1 MFALATEF
9 TQYKLSAEGRI
20 EALSTSSKLHSETS
34 AKAESDMQAAYALL
48 NQQML
53 ALAKEYTEY
62 KNMSEKAVDEFHERS
77 LLVKVE
83 HEELL
88 SQNIQLKASAKIYQD
103 LYQPIKIERDGL
115 LVWRDGAINKEAEL
129 VAAYTLLQ
137 EKLLQVQKDHR
148 EALNLQGS
156 TSASEKLAQMK
167 LSKLQQQVD
176 ANTKVQAL
184 AGSKEAELTKEYQKL
199 QEEMLSLQKEHANT
213 VEALKQASAG
223 ELGETEVGW
232 LATSTGQVEKL
243 KEIAAFNKD
252 AFKDML
258 AWKELALV
266 REKDLKDSNG
276 LLRDQINLLLLQ
288 QQRGSNKDRGSPSSK
303 KKVRINTG
311 EPGGGSE
318 VGSIVSHQG
327 SVFSVPA
334 EAAFG
339 VLGTATS
346 AAAAFLTLGG
356 GGGASTSEKGSS
368 KSSGD
373 QVHNHN
379 ITLSCRFI
387 SLPLPPFSLTHPSLP
402 PFLPPTLQ

>member
-1 MFALATEF
+1 MIPFLIQSQYKSTLSAQLLALATEF
-9 TQYKLSAEGRI
+9 SQYKESAEARI
-20 EALSTSSKLHSETS
+20 EGLTSSSKLTSEAH
-34 AKAESDMQAAYALL
+34 AKAESDMQASYALL

-77 LLVKVE
+77 LLVKIE
-83 HEELL
+83 HEDLL
-88 SQNIQLKASAKIYQD
+88 AQNIQLKASAKNYQD

-115 LVWRDGAINKEAEL
+115 LVWREAAINKEAEF

-137 EKLLQVQKDHR
+137 EKLLQAQKDHR

-156 TSASEKLAQMK
+156 TSASEKLAQQKMTK
-167 LSKLQQQVD
+167 MQQQID
-176 ANTKVQAL
+176 AHTKVQAL
-184 AGSKEAELTKEYQKL
+184 SGTKEAELTKEYQKL
-199 QEEMLSLQKEHANT
+199 QDDMLSLQKEHANT

-223 ELGETEVGW
+223 ALGETEVGW
-232 LATSTGQVEKL
+232 LANSTGQVEKL

-276 LLRDQINLLLLQ
+276 LLRDQINMLLQ
-288 QQRGSNKDRGSPSSK
+288 QQQRGSAGGSNKDRGSPSSK

-311 EPGGGSE
+311 EPGSGGSE
-318 VGSIVSHQG
+318 VGSVVSHHG
-327 SVFSVPA
+327 SSVFSVPA
-334 EAAFG
+334 EAAYG
-339 VLGTATS
+339 VLGSATS

-356 GGGASTSEKGSS
+356 GGTSTTDNKGPS
-368 KSSGD
+368 KSSLRSSD
-373 QVHNHN
+373 KVHNH
-379 ITLSCRFI
+379 
-387 SLPLPPFSLTHPSLP
+387 
-402 PFLPPTLQ
+402 QA

>member
-9 TQYKLSAEGRI
+9 TQYKESAESRI
-20 EALSTSSKLHSETS
+20 EGLNTNNKLTSATA
-34 AKAESDMQAAYALL
+34 AKAESDLQAANMLL
-48 NQQML
+48 NQNIQ

-62 KNMSEKAVDEFHERS
+62 KNMSEKAIDEFHERS

-83 HEELL
+83 HEQLL
-88 SQNIQLKASAKIYQD
+88 AQNIQLKASAKNYQD

-115 LVWRDGAINKEAEL
+115 LVWREGAISKEAEL

-137 EKLLQVQKDHR
+137 EKLLQAQKDHR

-156 TSASEKLAQMK
+156 TSASEKLAQLKMTK
-167 LSKLQQQVD
+167 MQQQLD
-176 ANTKVQAL
+176 ASTKVQAVS
-184 AGSKEAELTKEYQKL
+184 GTKEAELTKEYQKL
-199 QEEMLSLQKEHANT
+199 QDEMLSLQKEHANT

-223 ELGETEVGW
+223 ALGETEVGW

-266 REKDLKDSNG
+266 REKDLKESNG
-276 LLRDQINLLLLQ
+276 LLRDQINLLL
-288 QQRGSNKDRGSPSSK
+288 QQRGSLSGSNKERSPSSK

-318 VGSIVSHQG
+318 VGSVASHQG

-339 VLGTATS
+339 VLGSATS

-356 GGGASTSEKGSS
+356 GGASAQRSN
-368 KSSGD
+368 D
-373 QVHNHN
+373 QVHYAC
-379 ITLSCRFI
+379 TFYTSEV
-387 SLPLPPFSLTHPSLP
+387 
-402 PFLPPTLQ
+402 